1 MSGVNI
7 PITGDASSLVAATN
21 KANAALN
28 SMGTAAD
35 NASKKITPA
44 MGSMSSGASKAAAA
58 MGPLGGVLSKISPQ
72 AGAAASSIAGM
83 SGAVM
88 GLSGAMEAAGGA
100 AVLLEVALGPIGL
113 AMAAVTVLVA
123 GAVAIYSELE
133 AQSEQTAASQKLLA
147 EATDEVTAAN
157 GRVVDGQRTLR
168 DLMGLQTEAD
178 VDNEARSKAY
188 AKSREAD
195 QKIALEQTRLEGL
208 ARATNAIK
216 YKQDLLSQVD
226 ALQVQRAALGAAAID
241 EANAAGAAAV
251 YAFNKKKSDEDA
263 AARDKLAGQAK
274 AAQAKREANA
284 SREQAEIEKD
294 NAAAHAEYVK
304 MDAERVA
311 KAREH
316 IDGINEQITATNKL
330 TEAVRRQGMTE
341 WETTAASG
349 AAIDANLRKQIAVNT
364 KLGLD
369 TKALEDARVTNHA
382 NTAAAL
388 DAIDEERHATE
399 KKTAEDAAQIDKDA
413 NKAKKEAAMDV
424 ANFMAEQATAGLNAM
439 AEGFGKAQ
447 DAANETAN
455 QLTSQ
460 LIEGD
465 EHYTKSQKAQLVKRI
480 AEQRAAAK
488 EAFALAKA
496 ARLAEA
502 VITTAMAVINAYN
515 SGVAVPIAGVVL
527 GPAMAIAA
535 GVTGA
540 ISIATIAAEQPSFHS
555 GKLPDEMNA
564 TILKREAVLNTT
576 ASAAMGRGQ
585 IEAMNNGMTAGR
597 SQGPAPIVIGHRVFE
612 AGLKRSLD
620 SAGVLREALHAGAVY
635 GHRSN
640 RRVSSV

>member
-21 KANAALN
+21 KANAALATI
-28 SMGTAAD
+28 GVAAD
-35 NASKKITPA
+35 KASAKITPA
-44 MGSMSSGASKAAAA
+44 MGSMSSGAQKAAAA
-58 MGPLGGVLSKISPQ
+58 LGPLGGVLSKISPE
-72 AGAAASSIAGM
+72 AGSAASSIAGLA
-83 SGAVM
+83 SAGQ
-88 GLSGAMEAAGGA
+88 GLAAAGTA
-100 AVLLEVALGPIGL
+100 AGVSMV
-113 AMAAVTVLVA
+113 AMAAVLGPVA
-123 GAVAIYSELE
+123 IAVAALAAAYYVLDQNLQAVEEQNRIAAERSDDATKRFKDQKAVIKEIADAY
-133 AQSEQTAASQKLLA
+133 AVAAGNQSAADLKTIALKEKLQAAFAVDLANAQTA
-147 EATDEVTAAN
+147 VN
-157 GRVVDGQRTLR
+157 
-168 DLMGLQTEAD
+168 
-178 VDNEARSKAY
+178 Y
-188 AKSREAD
+188 AKKQAQNTGAGSDAD
-195 QKIALEQTRLEGL
+195 KARIRAEEGL
-208 ARATNAIK
+208 AAINGRLEMQNALIDQTIRLDEK
-216 YKQDLLSQVD
+216 KASSAKGVND
-226 ALQVQRAALGAAAID
+226 ALKTQG
-241 EANAAGAAAV
+241 N
-251 YAFNKKKSDEDA
+251 
-263 AARDKLAGQAK
+263 
-274 AAQAKREANA
+274 
-284 SREQAEIEKD
+284 IEKE
-294 NAAAHAEYVK
+294 NAEAHAEYVK

-311 KAREH
+311 KARDH
-316 IDGINEQITATNKL
+316 IDNINDQIKATLDL

-349 AAIDANLRKQIAVNT
+349 AAIDANLRNQIAANT

-388 DAIDEERHATE
+388 TAIDEERHAAE
-399 KKTAEDAAQIDKDA
+399 KKALEDAAAIDAEA
-413 NKAKKEAAMDV
+413 NKVKREAAMDL
-424 ANFMAEQATAGLNAM
+424 ANFMAEQAVAGLDAM
-439 AEGFGKAQ
+439 ASGFEKTQ
-447 DAANETAN
+447 NNANETAN

-488 EAFALAKA
+488 EAFAIAKA

-502 VITTAMAVINAYN
+502 VITTAMAVMNAY
-515 SGVAVPIAGVVL
+515 STGVAIPIAGVVL

-540 ISIATIAAEQPSFHS
+540 IQIATIAAEQPSFHS

-640 RRVSSV
+640 RRMSSV

>member
-21 KANAALN
+21 KANAALATI
-28 SMGTAAD
+28 GVAAD
-35 NASKKITPA
+35 KASSKITPA
-44 MGSMSSGASKAAAA
+44 MGSLSGGAQKAAAA
-58 MGPLGGVLSKISPQ
+58 LGPLGGVLSKISPE
-72 AGAAASSIAGM
+72 AGSAASSIAGLA
-83 SGAVM
+83 S
-88 GLSGAMEAAGGA
+88 AGQ
-100 AVLLEVALGPIGL
+100 GL
-113 AMAAVTVLVA
+113 A
-123 GAVAIYSELE
+123 
-133 AQSEQTAASQKLLA
+133 
-147 EATDEVTAAN
+147 
-157 GRVVDGQRTLR
+157 
-168 DLMGLQTEAD
+168 
-178 VDNEARSKAY
+178 
-188 AKSREAD
+188 
-195 QKIALEQTRLEGL
+195 
-208 ARATNAIK
+208 
-216 YKQDLLSQVD
+216 
-226 ALQVQRAALGAAAID
+226 
-241 EANAAGAAAV
+241 AAGAAAGV
-251 YAFNKKKSDEDA
+251 SMTAMAAVLGPVAIAVAALA
-263 AARDKLAGQAK
+263 AAYYVLDQNLQAVEEQNRIAAERAGDATKRFIDQKAVVKEIGDAYAVSSGQQTAADLKAIALKEKLQA
-274 AAQAKREANA
+274 AFAVDVANA
-284 SREQAEIEKD
+284 QTALNYAKKQAQNTGAGSDADKARIRAEEGLAAINGRLEIQ
-294 NAAAHAEYVK
+294 NALIDETIRLDGKKASSAKGVNDALKNQGDIERANAEAHAEYVK

-311 KAREH
+311 KARDH
-316 IDGINEQITATNKL
+316 IENINDQIKATNDL

-349 AAIDANLRKQIAVNT
+349 AAVDANLRNQIAANT

-388 DAIDEERHATE
+388 TAIDEERHAAE

-424 ANFMAEQATAGLNAM
+424 ANFMAEQATAGLDAM
-439 AEGFGKAQ
+439 AAGFEKAQ

-488 EAFALAKA
+488 EAFAIAKA

-502 VITTAMAVINAYN
+502 VITTAMAVMNAY
-515 SGVAVPIAGVVL
+515 STGVAIPIAGVVL

-540 ISIATIAAEQPSFHS
+540 IQIATIAAEQPSFHS

>member
-21 KANAALN
+21 KANAALATI
-28 SMGTAAD
+28 GVAAD
-35 NASKKITPA
+35 KASAKITPA
-44 MGSMSSGASKAAAA
+44 MGSLSGGAQKAAAA
-58 MGPLGGVLSKISPQ
+58 LGPLGGVLSKISPE
-72 AGAAASSIAGM
+72 AGSAASSIAGLA
-83 SGAVM
+83 SAGQ
-88 GLSGAMEAAGGA
+88 GLAAAGTA
-100 AVLLEVALGPIGL
+100 AGVSMTAMAVVLGP
-113 AMAAVTVLVA
+113 VA
-123 GAVAIYSELE
+123 IAVAALAAAYYVLDQNLE
-133 AQSEQTAASQKLLA
+133 AVEEQNRIAAERAGDATKRFVDQKAVIKEIGDAYAVAAGNQSAADLKAIALKEKLQAAFAVDVANAQTAVNYAKKQAQNTGAGSDADKARILA
-147 EATDEVTAAN
+147 EERLAAIN
-157 GRVVDGQRTLR
+157 DRLE
-168 DLMGLQTEAD
+168 LQTALID
-178 VDNEARSKAY
+178 QTILLDGKKASS
-188 AKSREAD
+188 AK
-195 QKIALEQTRLEGL
+195 GV
-208 ARATNAIK
+208 N
-216 YKQDLLSQVD
+216 D
-226 ALQVQRAALGAAAID
+226 ALKNQGDI
-241 EANAAGAAAV
+241 EKANA
-251 YAFNKKKSDEDA
+251 E
-263 AARDKLAGQAK
+263 
-274 AAQAKREANA
+274 
-284 SREQAEIEKD
+284 
-294 NAAAHAEYVK
+294 AHAEYVK

-311 KAREH
+311 KARDH
-316 IDGINEQITATNKL
+316 IDNINDQIKATNDL

-349 AAIDANLRKQIAVNT
+349 AAVDANLRNQIAANT

-388 DAIDEERHATE
+388 QAIDEERHAAE
-399 KKTAEDAAQIDKDA
+399 KKALEDAAAIDAEA
-413 NKAKKEAAMDV
+413 NKVKREAAMDL
-424 ANFMAEQATAGLNAM
+424 ANFMADQAVAGLDAM
-439 AEGFGKAQ
+439 AAGFEKAQ

-455 QLTSQ
+455 QLTDQ

-488 EAFALAKA
+488 EAFAIAKA

-502 VITTAMAVINAYN
+502 VITTAMAVMNAY
-515 SGVAVPIAGVVL
+515 STGVAIPIAGVVL

-540 ISIATIAAEQPSFHS
+540 IQIATIAAEQPSFHS

-635 GHRSN
+635 GHRTN